1 MLREVISN
9 DLFTISIVFG
19 LVLVAISKAI
29 FPKRFND
36 FIAVLGNSKYLKI
49 YARDQKFLDLFDA
62 ILFANYCI
70 QLSIFGIITFNQ
82 VFNPIVI
89 TLTFFLK
96 LILGIAILVVMKIL
110 IERLL
115 GSIFEIEFLTDNY
128 LFQKITYK
136 NFIGIILIPINLL
149 MIYTVPI
156 SSSLVYIL
164 VVFLILIFSIG
175 IITSIK
181 THLNLIKQNLFYFI
195 LYLCALEIAP
205 YIILYALVIDG

>member
-89 TLTFFLK
+89 TLAFFLK

-149 MIYTVPI
+149 MIYTVTI